1 MLRGH
6 GDDAYR
12 YGDRIR
18 SNFSSNVW
26 YGADLS
32 GLWRHLSGAL
42 ERLSS
47 YPEPDAVSLAERLA
61 GHWEIDTGSV
71 CVTNGATEAFYLIA
85 QAWGGRHSV
94 IVTPSFS
101 EYEDACTLHGHRMTF
116 VSLDELLDGTVS
128 LAGEGLVWLCN
139 PNNPDGRTVA
149 PERLCRLIE
158 AHPERV
164 FVVDH
169 SYAAFTRR
177 PLLSVQQACG
187 FENVVLVHSM
197 TKQYAVAGL
206 RLGYLTAHPA
216 LIRRIAMHRMPWSV
230 NALAVEAGLYL
241 LAHAGD
247 FELPLEEYLQ
257 EAERFRQAVGAIPG
271 VETLPSDCHFFT
283 GVLARGRSADL
294 KEYLA
299 REEGILIRDASN
311 FRRYGE
317 GHFRLAAQRPAEND
331 RCVQAIARWMS
342 RF

>member
-18 SNFSSNVW
+18 VNFSSNVW

-32 GLWRHLSGAL
+32 GLWRHLSGCL
-42 ERLSS
+42 ERLSG
-47 YPEPDAVSLAERLA
+47 YPEPDAASLADRLA
-61 GHWEIDTGSV
+61 RHWDLAPENV

-94 IVTPSFS
+94 IVVPSFS
-101 EYEDACTLHGHRMTF
+101 EYEDACALHGHRMTF
-116 VSLDELLDGTVS
+116 VDLDVLLEGEAP

-139 PNNPDGRTVA
+139 PNNPDGKTVD

-158 AHPERV
+158 THPART

-169 SYAAFTRR
+169 SYAAFTLR
-177 PLLSVQQACG
+177 PVLDVHRACALD
-187 FENVVLVHSM
+187 NVIVVHSM

-206 RLGYLTAHPA
+206 RLGYLTASEG

-230 NALAVEAGLYL
+230 NALAVEAGRYL
-241 LAHAGD
+241 LDHEAE
-247 FELPLEEYLQ
+247 FTLPLASYLA
-257 EAERFRQAVGAIPG
+257 EAARFRQAVGSIPG

-283 GVLARGRSADL
+283 GVLAQGKSAEL

-299 REEGILIRDASN
+299 REHGLLIRDASN
-311 FRRYGE
+311 FRGYGE
-317 GHFRLAAQRPAEND
+317 GHFRLATQRPEEND
-331 RCVQAIARWMS
+331 RCVQAIAEWMN
-342 RF
+342 RY